1 MNNVFFSA
9 HEDLKPT
16 GGACAGLFEAGA
28 EKHLLDCKH
37 DQARF
42 ARLNQNNKP
51 VILVYLPIVGKLTG
65 AELAAVI
72 AHEQGHIDC
81 GHIAAAKEAAA
92 SGCVGVIDP
101 LKLEFEA
108 DAYAAAKCGAAT
120 MLSAL
125 QAITNSLRDEIK
137 ELAGGDE
144 GALARVDR
152 IIQKSMGPRLNALR
166 AML

>member
-1 MNNVFFSA
+1 
-9 HEDLKPT
+9 
-16 GGACAGLFEAGA
+16 
-28 EKHLLDCKH
+28 
-37 DQARF
+37 
-42 ARLNQNNKP
+42 
-51 VILVYLPIVGKLTG
+51 
-65 AELAAVI
+65 
-72 AHEQGHIDC
+72 
-81 GHIAAAKEAAA
+81 
-92 SGCVGVIDP
+92 
-101 LKLEFEA
+101 
-108 DAYAAAKCGAAT
+108 